1 MKYLFFAALTALAV
15 SGCTTVKNTL
25 DSSGM
30 TTVESMPQKAPAG
43 TVQGGTNHN
52 FGHAA
57 SDHSGYTLLYGAMTK
72 FELMSFVEIISAGD
86 QQTVLEQDNMVTVFA
101 PNNSA
106 FEYAGRPDQANI
118 VRFLG
123 DHMIAGQ
130 YDHESLKAAISKNGG
145 PVELRTLS
153 GQIVTVYSMD
163 GKIKLSSASGVLAT
177 ITQSD
182 MMHSNGIMHQISDVL
197 GR

>member
-15 SGCTTVKNTL
+15 SGCTTVRNTP
-25 DSSGM
+25 DSSDM

-43 TVQGGTNHN
+43 AVQGSTDHN

-72 FELMSFVEIISAGD
+72 FEPMSFVEIISAGD

-106 FEYAGRPDQANI
+106 FKYAGRPDQTNI
-118 VRFLG
+118 VRFLS

-130 YDHESLKAAISKNGG
+130 YDHESLTAAISKNGG
-145 PVELRTLS
+145 PVELQTLS
-153 GQIVTVYSMD
+153 GQTMTVYSMH
-163 GKIKLSSASGVLAT
+163 GKIKLSGSNGVLET

-182 MMHSNGIMHQISDVL
+182 MMHSNGVMHQISDVL